1 MKKRVSSRA
10 NRSSGERFQWRGYFL
25 QTVFALAAVI
35 LIARALD
42 LQVLDNGFLNGQGE
56 ARFLRTAEIA
66 AHRGKITDRF
76 GRPLAISTPVD
87 TIAADPRQLS
97 QLTDQDFSLLARVL
111 RKGEPQLRR
120 QIERSSDKEFI
131 YLKRHLRPSQAAKAL
146 ALDIPSLRRVREY
159 RRYYPVGEV
168 AAQVLGFTNIDD
180 IGQEGVELAFDQWL
194 SGTPGAKRVL
204 KDRLGRSVK
213 DVESIRPPSA
223 GKDLSTSLD
232 MRIQYLAYRELMA
245 AVNRHQARSGSVVV
259 LDVHTGE
266 VLAMVNQPSYNPNNR
281 GDSPVAAFR
290 NRAITDIFEPGSSF
304 KPLIIAAALESGLYS
319 PKTRIDTSPG
329 FLQVG
334 LKTIPDAKNFGLIDV
349 TGVLTNSSNV
359 GAAKIAL
366 SLEPEYL
373 WGTLARFGIGRLT
386 DSGFPGES
394 AGLLNHFD
402 HWREINH
409 ATIAYGY
416 GLTVTPLQL
425 AQAYAT
431 VGSGG
436 IRRSVSFLS
445 LDKASE
451 GERVISANNAR
462 LLIDMMETVVLK
474 GTAKAAAVP
483 GYRVA
488 GKTGTARKSEL
499 GGYSSER
506 HNAIFAGLAPASNP
520 RLVCVVLIE
529 EPKGEKHY
537 GGDVAAPVFSEVV
550 SGALRLIDIAP
561 DRLDPDGDSLVA
573 RTVTGQ

>member
-1 MKKRVSSRA
+1 MRKRRRGNHSESA
-10 NRSSGERFQWRGYFL
+10 RFQWRGYFL
-25 QTVFALAAVI
+25 QTVFAVAAIV
-35 LIARALD
+35 LLVRALD
-42 LQVLDNGFLNGQGE
+42 LQVLDDGFLNDQGE
-56 ARFLRTAEIA
+56 ARFLRNAEIA

-76 GRPLAISTPVD
+76 GRPLAVSTPVD
-87 TIAADPRQLS
+87 TIAADPKRLS
-97 QLTDQDFSLLARVL
+97 DLPKEDLSRLANVL
-111 RKGEPQLRR
+111 RKPEAQLQR
-120 QIERSSDKEFI
+120 QIERASDKEFI
-131 YLKRHLRPSQAAKAL
+131 YLKRHLRPTQAAKAL
-146 ALDIPSLRRVREY
+146 ALDIPGVRRVREY
-159 RRYYPVGEV
+159 RRYYPAGEV

-180 IGQEGVELAFDQWL
+180 VGQEGVELAFNQWL

-204 KDRLGRSVK
+204 KDRLGRSIK

-245 AVNRHQARSGSVVV
+245 AVNRHKARSGSVVV
-259 LDVHTGE
+259 LDVKTGE

-304 KPLIIAAALESGLYS
+304 KPLVIAAALESGLYS
-319 PKTRIDTSPG
+319 PGTRIDTSPG

-334 LKTIPDAKNFGLIDV
+334 LKTIPDSKDFGQIDV

-431 VGSGG
+431 MGSGG
-436 IRRSVSFLS
+436 VRRSVSFLS
-445 LDKASE
+445 LDKAAE
-451 GERVISANNAR
+451 GERVITETNAR

-474 GTAKAAAVP
+474 GTGQAAAVP

-506 HNAIFAGLAPASNP
+506 HNAVFAGLAPASNP

-529 EPKGEKHY
+529 EPTGDTHY

-561 DRLDPDGDSLVA
+561 DRLDTDSLVA
-573 RTVTGQ
+573 RTSHDARR